1 MIIKNAKIYTM
12 EENNVQEGDILVKD
26 GKIAKIGSID
36 EQDEQ
41 VIDAKGMRVYPGL
54 IEAHCI

>member
-12 EENNVQEGDILVKD
+12 EENSVQEGDILVKD

-41 VIDAKGMRVYPGL
+41 VIDANGRKCDSYGGQR
-54 IEAHCI
+54 C

>member
-26 GKIAKIGSID
+26 GKRK
-36 EQDEQ
+36 
-41 VIDAKGMRVYPGL
+41 
-54 IEAHCI
+54 